1 MTNKLFLA
9 CVPALFSLALPAG
22 AQAPAEGLY
31 IDAKNGQSAKQQ
43 ATDRYECHTWATG
56 QTGFDSTRPGA
67 GVAPTEYASR
77 RNAYQRAITA
87 CLEARGY
94 GVSTAPAAPA
104 PQPQP
109 QPPPPPLT
117 PPTPRYVV
125 PVYMP
130 PVIAI
135 PELKYHPLQV
145 QIEGGY
151 SVTAGGTNRT
161 LDDGP
166 NVGLGLTWTPSASL
180 PVAVR
185 LDGSYSWFDD
195 RRQFLNL
202 NGAGYASG
210 HEDIY
215 GGDADL
221 QLDLAHHSS
230 RQKMYLFG
238 GAGLYRESSE
248 VRSFYTASGP
258 GCNFYFCQPFG
269 YATVER
275 TTSNWHD
282 AWNAGLGWETAIADR
297 GSFFIEARYLRI
309 KPNDSNLQFVPIRVG
324 LRF

>member
-1 MTNKLFLA
+1 VA
-9 CVPALFSLALPAG
+9 
-22 AQAPAEGLY
+22 
-31 IDAKNGQSAKQQ
+31 
-43 ATDRYECHTWATG
+43 ATD
-56 QTGFDSTRPGA
+56 
-67 GVAPTEYASR
+67 YASR

-94 GVSTAPAAPA
+94 SVSTAPAAPA
-104 PQPQP
+104 PQPLP
-109 QPPPPPLT
+109 AAPPPPP
-117 PPTPRYVV
+117 PPPRYLV
-125 PVYMP
+125 PVYAP
-130 PVIAI
+130 PVITV
-135 PELKYHPLQV
+135 PELKYHPIEV

-151 SVTAGGTNRT
+151 SVTAGDTNRN

-166 NVGLGLTWTPSASL
+166 NVGFGLTWTPTPSL

-185 LDGSYSWFDD
+185 IDGSYSWFDD
-195 RRQFLNL
+195 RRSLLNL
-202 NGAGYASG
+202 GGAAYASG

-238 GAGLYRESSE
+238 GAGFYRETSE
-248 VRSFYTASGP
+248 VRSFYP
-258 GCNFYFCQPFG
+258 GNGFGCYFYFCGPVG
-269 YATVER
+269 YTAVER

-282 AWNAGLGWETAIADR
+282 AWNAGLGWEIAIADR

-309 KPNDSNLQFVPIRVG
+309 KPNDSNLQFVPIRMG